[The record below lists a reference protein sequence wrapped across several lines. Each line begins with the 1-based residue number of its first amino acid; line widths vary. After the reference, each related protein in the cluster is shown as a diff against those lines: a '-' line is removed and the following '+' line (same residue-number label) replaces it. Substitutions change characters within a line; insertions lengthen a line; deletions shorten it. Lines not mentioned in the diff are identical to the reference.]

1 MSHQFRNVNDDDALL
16 RLTEWMRAHEGM
28 AIAFSGGMDSSVL
41 LAAAQRAVPEGF
53 KAFFVDLPYISDRQR
68 REALET
74 AEKMGVDLTVIPTAR
89 MEFSAVH
96 RNDRGRCYHCKA
108 LIFDAI
114 AEAMDA
120 EGLNHIVDGENSADK
135 TDTRPGR
142 VAARERGVLSPMA
155 DLSIGREDVE
165 RIVKDLGLP
174 VRMSKETCLA
184 TRLEADAP
192 WDEDML
198 RNVEKAEEFLHDIG
212 ISQSRVRVHGQDAR
226 IEVPPEDMPLVT
238 EMSRK
243 VHTRLRELG
252 FRHVSLDLKG
262 YRTGSMWE

>member
-1 MSHQFRNVNDDDALL
+1 MNNDDALL
-16 RLTEWMRAHEGM
+16 RLTDWMKAHDGM
-28 AIAFSGGMDSSVL
+28 AIAFSGGMDSTVL

-53 KAFFVDLPYISDRQR
+53 QAFLVDLPYISDRQR

-74 AEKMGVDLTVIPTAR
+74 ATRMGIDLTVIPTAR
-89 MEFSAVH
+89 MEFGAVH

-114 AEAMDA
+114 AEAMEA
-120 EGLNHIVDGENSADK
+120 AGLSHIVDGENSADK

-142 VAARERGVLSPMA
+142 VAARERGVLSPLA
-155 DLSIGREDVE
+155 ELGIGRDDVE
-165 RIVKDLGLP
+165 RLVRDLSLP
-174 VRMSKETCLA
+174 VRMGKETCLA

-192 WDEDML
+192 WDEEML
-198 RNVEKAEEFLHDIG
+198 RNVEKAEDFLHDIG
-212 ISQSRVRVHGQDAR
+212 VSQSRVRVHGQDAR
-226 IEVPPEDMPLVT
+226 IEVPPDEMALLAK
-238 EMSRK
+238 MSRK

-262 YRTGSMWE
+262 YRSGSMWE